1 MRAFLLTAAAAS
13 VLLLS
18 ACVAPVPRS
27 TGPEQ
32 PVDLATLSQWRATGR
47 MAVAA
52 DGSGGSGSFDWQQQG
67 SQTRIQIQGPIGI
80 GSMRLF
86 LDGNTVQLEASDGR
100 RLESQ
105 AAWTELEARLG
116 APVPARNLRYW
127 LLGIPAPGASQW
139 RSLEAPKTLEQD
151 GWVIV
156 YEKSIEQSGAQLPT
170 RLTATSGTSRVRL
183 VVDRWSL
190 GAGAP

>member
-1 MRAFLLTAAAAS
+1 MRAFLMTAAAGS

-18 ACVAPVPRS
+18 ACVAPVPRA

-32 PVDLATLSQWRATGR
+32 SVDLATLAQWHATGR

-67 SQTRIQIQGPIGI
+67 TQSRIHIQGPIGI
-80 GSMRLF
+80 GGMTLL
-86 LDGNTVQLEASDGR
+86 LDGDSARLEASDGR

-105 AAWTELEARLG
+105 AAWAELEARLG

-127 LLGIPAPGASQW
+127 MLGIPAPGPAQW
-139 RSLEAPKTLEQD
+139 RSEAPPKTLEQE
-151 GWVIV
+151 GWLIV
-156 YEKSIEQSGAQLPT
+156 YDRSIEQSGTQLPT
-170 RLTATSGTSRVRL
+170 RLTATTGTSRVRL
-183 VVDRWSL
+183 VIDRWVL
-190 GAGAP
+190 GPDSP

>member
-1 MRAFLLTAAAAS
+1 MRVLQLTAAAATA
-13 VLLLS
+13 LLLT
-18 ACVAPVPRS
+18 ACVAPIPR
-27 TGPEQ
+27 TQGPERAE
-32 PVDLATLSQWRATGR
+32 LATLSQWRATGR

-67 SQTRIQIQGPIGI
+67 NQTRIQIQGPIGI
-80 GSMRLF
+80 GGMKLL
-86 LDGNTVQLEASDGR
+86 LDGDVVQLEASGR

-105 AAWTELEARLG
+105 AAWAELEARLG

-127 LLGIPAPGASQW
+127 MLGLPAPGPSQW
-139 RSLEAPKTLEQD
+139 RSLDPPKTLEQD

-156 YEKSIEQSGAQLPT
+156 FEKSIEQSGAQLPT

-183 VVDRWSL
+183 VIDRWML

>member
-18 ACVAPVPRS
+18 ACVAPVPRR
-27 TGPEQ
+27 GAEP

-52 DGSGGSGSFDWQQQG
+52 DGTGGSGSFDWQQQG
-67 SQTRIQIQGPIGI
+67 SQTRIQLQGPIGI
-80 GSMRLF
+80 GGMKLV
-86 LDGNTVQLEASDGR
+86 LDGDSVQLEASDGR

-127 LLGIPAPGASQW
+127 MLGIPAPGPSTW
-139 RSLEAPKTLEQD
+139 RSLAMPKTLEQD

-156 YEKSIEQSGAQLPT
+156 YERSTDHAGTQLPT
-170 RLTATSGTSRVRL
+170 RLTATSGSSRVRL
-183 VVDRWSL
+183 VIDRWAL
-190 GAGAP
+190 GADAP

>member
-1 MRAFLLTAAAAS
+1 MRVFQLTAAAAIA
-13 VLLLS
+13 LLLT
-18 ACVAPVPRS
+18 ACVAPVSRNQGS
-27 TGPEQ
+27 ER
-32 PVDLATLSQWRATGR
+32 PVELATLSQWRATGR

-67 SQTRIQIQGPIGI
+67 NQTRIQIQGPLGV
-80 GSMRLF
+80 GGMKLF
-86 LDGNTVQLEASDGR
+86 IEDDAVQLEASDGR

-127 LLGIPAPGASQW
+127 MLGLPAPGPAQW
-139 RSLEAPKTLEQD
+139 RSQSVPRTLEQD

-156 YEKSIEQSGAQLPT
+156 YDRSIEQAGAQLPT

-183 VVDRWSL
+183 VIDQWVL
-190 GAGAP
+190 GADVP

>member
-1 MRAFLLTAAAAS
+1 MRALPLTAVAALA
-13 VLLLS
+13 LLLA
-18 ACVAPVPRS
+18 ACVAPVPRPQ
-27 TGPEQ
+27 GPEY

-52 DGSGGSGSFDWQQQG
+52 DGSGGSGSFDWQQEG
-67 SQTRIQIQGPIGI
+67 SQTRIQIQGPVGI
-80 GSMRLF
+80 GGMKLV
-86 LDGNTVQLEASDGR
+86 LEGDAVVLEASDGR

-127 LLGIPAPGASQW
+127 ILGLPAPGPAHW
-139 RSLEAPKTLEQD
+139 RSQVPPKTLEQD

-156 YEKSIEQSGAQLPT
+156 YERTIAQSGVQLPA

-183 VVDRWSL
+183 VVDRWVL
-190 GAGAP
+190 GAGSP